1 MTPRDP
7 HHRRDDLRIP
17 SGDPPMVA
25 DEPVTIAPAN
35 AEDAAA
41 AAGGSDTDAG
51 VGASGVTVGTGLGT
65 ADREGLHDDREVRR
79 AGAADADG
87 PQSG

>member
-1 MTPRDP
+1 MAPYDPR
-7 HHRRDDLRIP
+7 HRRDDLRIP

-35 AEDAAA
+35 AEDATA

-79 AGAADADG
+79 AGAADADR